1 MAGHSKWVQIKRKK
15 AVTDAKKSKVF
26 SKLAKFISM
35 ESKRVKGDANS
46 PTLRAAIEKA
56 RKVNM
61 PADNID
67 RAIKK
72 WNEQSAE
79 MEAVTYEAYGPGGVG
94 IIIEALT
101 SSRNKAAQE
110 IKHILS
116 KNGSSLGAIGSV
128 VWAFKKEDGEWKPT
142 TTIPLSDEDAEKL
155 DLLVTELEDNDEVQ
169 DVYINA
175 E

>member
-15 AVTDAKKSKVF
+15 AVTDAKRGKLF
-26 SKLAKFISM
+26 SKLVRFISV
-35 ESKRVKGDANS
+35 EAKRAKGDINS
-46 PTLRAAIEKA
+46 PALRAATEKA
-56 RKVNM
+56 RRANM

-72 WNEQSAE
+72 ANEPGGD
-79 MEAVTYEAYGPGGVG
+79 MEAITYESYGPGGAG

-116 KNGSSLGAIGSV
+116 KNGFSLAGIGSV

-142 TTIPLSDEDAEKL
+142 TTVPLSDIETDAL
-155 DLLVTELEDNDEVQ
+155 DMLVGELEDNDEVQ
-169 DVYINA
+169 DVYTNA

>member
-15 AVTDAKKSKVF
+15 AITDAKKGKLF
-26 SKLAKFISM
+26 SKLVRFISM
-35 ESKRVKGDANS
+35 EAKKAKGDVNS
-46 PTLRAAIEKA
+46 PALRAAIEKA
-56 RKVNM
+56 RKANM
-61 PADNID
+61 PVDNID

-72 WNEQSAE
+72 ASESGGE
-79 MEAVTYEAYGPGGVG
+79 MEAITYEAYGPGGVG

-101 SSRNKAAQE
+101 ASRNKAAQE

-116 KNGSSLGAIGSV
+116 KNSLALAGIGSV
-128 VWAFKKEDGEWKPT
+128 TWAFKKENGEWMPT
-142 TTIPLSDEDAEKL
+142 TTVPLSDEDAENL

-169 DVYINA
+169 DVYTNA